1 MLHLLFFLSSIISST
16 YIRATKMEQK
26 RENASFLEQAQYL
39 HALISEHEDA
49 ELESEIEEE
58 ERQLQKRAEIEAEE
72 LAQLEAELAVLEEEE
87 EKETAPEEIDMKQT
101 QIDLPPAFKKV
112 EKPTLE
118 AIQEVFKG
126 AAKPTITAIEIVPAP
141 TVESNST
148 ELTLLSAITLLNE
161 KLITDK
167 DAVLGHLSD
176 LASTNLNILSAM
188 ALEAAQV
195 SYQRSVESIVSQM
208 HDGAVSFEDIAAQ
221 LGFTVQP
228 IAKRVVEP
236 VAVVEPNP
244 QFVVS
249 PSTAPQPRLRSRAS
263 GEALKRETLFLT
275 NLAKLKTPSKEAD
288 RLFNEKF
295 GKPLTKS
302 RYYKLVKK
310 YNPKK

>member
-1 MLHLLFFLSSIISST
+1 
-16 YIRATKMEQK
+16 MEQK

-58 ERQLQKRAEIEAEE
+58 ERQLQKRAEIEAAE
-72 LAQLEAELAVLEEEE
+72 LAQLEAEIAVLEEE

-101 QIDLPPAFKKV
+101 QIDLPPAFKKA

-118 AIQEVFKG
+118 AIQKIFKG

-195 SYQRSVESIVSQM
+195 SYQRSVE
-208 HDGAVSFEDIAAQ
+208 
-221 LGFTVQP
+221 LP
-228 IAKRVVEP
+228 
-236 VAVVEPNP
+236 
-244 QFVVS
+244 
-249 PSTAPQPRLRSRAS
+249 
-263 GEALKRETLFLT
+263 LFL
-275 NLAKLKTPSKEAD
+275 LL
-288 RLFNEKF
+288 RLSHNSGREHQA
-295 GKPLTKS
+295 
-302 RYYKLVKK
+302 RH
-310 YNPKK
+310 